1 MKKYIITQEQYF
13 SVLNDIILEED
24 NYNQGVQFGNIIY
37 YPNSIRVTNQPDVVV
52 VKDTVTQ
59 KDYALK
65 INAQGTPVDW
75 FRGDPSTLTVG
86 RNKNA
91 QNIPPSNAITNPQA
105 GITGGAQSTSI
116 SEIVK
121 TIVQNLEGGYYHPD
135 MLRDGRVRDGRY
147 GKSGETMFGMD
158 RLRGGDFVKTPA
170 GQRFWALIDSA
181 NARKTWKWNYYGG
194 NLQSELIELTAQM
207 IQPFYDKYS
216 KSYLSPESINIVNN
230 NYKLNFNFV
239 YAVFNGPKLF
249 MHLAS
254 LVNKQVASGNTNPDS
269 LANVVL
275 SARLNHNKSLYRQS
289 GKKIKNILGM

>member
-1 MKKYIITQEQYF
+1 MRKIGEIL
-13 SVLNDIILEED
+13 LNEKNEILEMHINATKNHYLHEATNIVD
-24 NYNQGVQFGNIIY
+24 NYDEYWDYKEENGQY
-37 YPNSIRVTNQPDVVV
+37 YAKRKGTNDWVLARGRAKKSIESNV
-52 VKDTVTQ
+52 
-59 KDYALK
+59 
-65 INAQGTPVDW
+65 
-75 FRGDPSTLTVG
+75 F
-86 RNKNA
+86 NKNA

-170 GQRFWALIDSA
+170 GQRFWALIDNA

-230 NYKLNFNFV
+230 NYKLKFNFV

-249 MHLAS
+249 KHLAS
-254 LVNKQVASGNTNPDS
+254 LVNNQVASGNTNPDS

-275 SARLNHNKSLYRQS
+275 SARLNHNRSLYRQS